1 MKTQQLAILV
11 AVGLALGGA
20 GLYVRNQQSAGY
32 RQSSAQ
38 LGGAL
43 LQGVDA
49 STLTGLRITQGTNQL
64 NILKSGN
71 DWTVKERGGYAANFG
86 TIQDLVRKLVD
97 LKATQPI
104 QVGPSRLPILEL
116 VAPDKGPGVLVEL
129 LGADGKTSRSVLLGK
144 KHTKG
149 GQDDGGGGL
158 GGMGGAWPIGR
169 YVMVDNK
176 IETVTLVNEPLA
188 NAEPKP
194 DQWLEKEWF
203 KVEQPVSVTITHPEA
218 TNSFSLTRTNEFSEW
233 TLVGA
238 TAEEKVDTAKTG
250 VFSSLLSSPSFDDV
264 IVDAQPAALGLD
276 QPVQA
281 KIRTSSGWNYTVKI
295 GKAQEGDHY
304 PVQFTT
310 EAQLLTQR
318 NPAKDEKKEETEKF
332 NKDFAE
338 KLKKQQEKLAAEQSR
353 GRWTYL
359 VSKWTIDSLLKKR
372 SELMVDPKKDAAP
385 DNADAISAP
394 VGFPNLRQ

>member
-1 MKTQQLAILV
+1 MNTKQLAILV

-43 LQGVDA
+43 LSGFDA
-49 STLTGLRITQGTNQL
+49 SALSGLRITQGTNQL

-71 DWTVKERGGYAANFG
+71 DWTVKERGGYPANFG
-86 TIQDLVRKLVD
+86 SIQEFVRKLVD
-97 LKATQPI
+97 LKATQPV
-104 QVGPSRLPILEL
+104 QVGPSRLPVLEL

-129 LGADGKTSRSVLLGK
+129 LGADGKTSRSLLLGK

-149 GQDDGGGGL
+149 GGQEDPGM
-158 GGMGGAWPIGR
+158 GGMGGGWPIGR

-176 IETVTLVNEPLA
+176 IETVALVNEPLA
-188 NAEPKP
+188 NAEPKA

-203 KVEQPVSVTITHPEA
+203 KVEQPVSVTVTHPEA

-238 TAEEKVDTAKTG
+238 KAEEKVDTAKTG

-264 IVDAQPAALGLD
+264 IVDPQAGALGFEKPLE
-276 QPVQA
+276 A
-281 KIRTSSGWNYTVKI
+281 KIRTANGWTYTVKV
-295 GKAQEGDHY
+295 GKAQEGDRY
-304 PVQFTT
+304 PVQVTT

-318 NPAKDEKKEETEKF
+318 TPAKDETKEDTEKF
-332 NKDFAE
+332 SKEFAE
-338 KLKKQQEKLAAEQSR
+338 RLKKQQDKLAGEQAR

-359 VSKWTIDSLLKKR
+359 VSKWTIDSILKNR

-385 DNADAISAP
+385 DNADALSAP
-394 VGFPNLRQ
+394 VGFPNLGQ

>member
-86 TIQDLVRKLVD
+86 SIQDLVRKLVD

-129 LGADGKTSRSVLLGK
+129 LGADGKASRSVLLGK

-233 TLVGA
+233 TLMGA

-281 KIRTSSGWNYTVKI
+281 KIRTSSGWTYTVKI
-295 GKAQEGDHY
+295 GKAQEGDRY
-304 PVQFTT
+304 PVQFVT

-394 VGFPNLRQ
+394 VGFPNLGQ

>member
-86 TIQDLVRKLVD
+86 SIQDLVRKLVD

-129 LGADGKTSRSVLLGK
+129 LGADGKASRSVLLGK

-238 TAEEKVDTAKTG
+238 KAEEKVDTAKTG

-281 KIRTSSGWNYTVKI
+281 KIRTSSGWTYTVKI
-295 GKAQEGDHY
+295 GKAQEGDRY
-304 PVQFTT
+304 PVQFVT

-394 VGFPNLRQ
+394 VGFPNLGQ

>member
-86 TIQDLVRKLVD
+86 SIQDLVRKLVD

-129 LGADGKTSRSVLLGK
+129 LGADGKASRSVLLGK

-281 KIRTSSGWNYTVKI
+281 KIRTSSGWTYTVKI
-295 GKAQEGDHY
+295 GKAQEGDRY
-304 PVQFTT
+304 PVQFVT

-385 DNADAISAP
+385 DNTDAISAP
-394 VGFPNLRQ
+394 VGFPNLGQ

>member
-49 STLTGLRITQGTNQL
+49 STLTGLRIIQGTNQL

-71 DWTVKERGGYAANFG
+71 DWTVKERGGYPANFG
-86 TIQDLVRKLVD
+86 TIQDFVRKLVD
-97 LKATQPI
+97 LKAPQPV

-176 IETVTLVNEPLA
+176 IETVALVNEPLA

-203 KVEQPVSVTITHPEA
+203 KVEQPISVTVSHPDA

-238 TAEEKVDTAKTG
+238 KPEEKVDAAKSG

-281 KIRTSSGWNYTVKI
+281 KIRTSSGWTYTVKI
-295 GKAQEGDHY
+295 GKAQEGDRY
-304 PVQFTT
+304 PVQFVT

-394 VGFPNLRQ
+394 VGFPNLGQ

>member
-1 MKTQQLAILV
+1 MNTKQLAILV
-11 AVGLALGGA
+11 AVGIALGGA

-32 RQSSAQ
+32 RQSSSQ

-43 LQGVDA
+43 LSGFDA
-49 STLTGLRITQGTNQL
+49 SALAGMRITQGTNQL

-71 DWTVKERGGYAANFG
+71 DWTVKERGGYPANFG
-86 TIQDLVRKLVD
+86 SIQEFVRKLVD
-97 LKATQPI
+97 LKATQPV
-104 QVGPSRLPILEL
+104 QVGPSRLPVLEL

-129 LGADGKTSRSVLLGK
+129 LGADGKTSRSLLLGK

-149 GQDDGGGGL
+149 GGQEDAGM
-158 GGMGGAWPIGR
+158 GGMGGGWPIGR

-203 KVEQPVSVTITHPEA
+203 KVEQPVSVTVSHLDA

-238 TAEEKVDTAKTG
+238 KAEEKVDTAKTG

-264 IVDAQPAALGLD
+264 IVDPQAGALGLD
-276 QPVQA
+276 KPLEA
-281 KIRTSSGWNYTVKI
+281 KIRTANGWTYTVKV
-295 GKAQEGDHY
+295 GKAQEGNRY
-304 PVQFTT
+304 PVQVTT

-318 NPAKDEKKEETEKF
+318 TPAKYETKEDTEKF
-332 NKDFAE
+332 SKEFAE
-338 KLKKQQEKLAAEQSR
+338 RLKKQQDKLAGEQAR

-359 VSKWTIDSLLKKR
+359 VSKWTIDSILKNR

-385 DNADAISAP
+385 DNADSLSAP
-394 VGFPNLRQ
+394 VGFPNLGQ

>member
-1 MKTQQLAILV
+1 MNTKQLAILV

-43 LQGVDA
+43 LSGFDA
-49 STLTGLRITQGTNQL
+49 SALSGLRITQGTNQL

-71 DWTVKERGGYAANFG
+71 DWTVKERGGYPANFSS
-86 TIQDLVRKLVD
+86 IQEFVRKLVD
-97 LKATQPI
+97 LKATQPV
-104 QVGPSRLPILEL
+104 QVGPSRLPVLEL
-116 VAPDKGPGVLVEL
+116 VAPDQGPGVLVEL
-129 LGADGKTSRSVLLGK
+129 LGADGKTARSLLLGK

-149 GQDDGGGGL
+149 GGQEDPGM
-158 GGMGGAWPIGR
+158 GGMGGGWPIGR
-169 YVMVDNK
+169 YIMVDNK
-176 IETVTLVNEPLA
+176 IETVALVNEPLA
-188 NAEPKP
+188 NAEPKA
-194 DQWLEKEWF
+194 DQWLEKDWF
-203 KVEQPVSVTITHPEA
+203 KVEQPVSVTVTHPEA

-238 TAEEKVDTAKTG
+238 KAEEKVDTAKTG

-264 IVDAQPAALGLD
+264 IVDPQAGALGLD
-276 QPVQA
+276 KPLEA
-281 KIRTSSGWNYTVKI
+281 KIRTANGWTYTVKV
-295 GKAQEGDHY
+295 GKAQEGDRY
-304 PVQFTT
+304 PVQVTT

-318 NPAKDEKKEETEKF
+318 TPAKDETKEDTEKF
-332 NKDFAE
+332 SKEFAE
-338 KLKKQQEKLAAEQSR
+338 RLKKQQDKLAGEQAR

-359 VSKWTIDSLLKKR
+359 VSKWTIDSILKNR

-385 DNADAISAP
+385 DNADALSAP
-394 VGFPNLRQ
+394 VGFPNLGQ

>member
-129 LGADGKTSRSVLLGK
+129 LGADCNTSRSGLL
-144 KHTKG
+144 
-149 GQDDGGGGL
+149 L
-158 GGMGGAWPIGR
+158 CLI
-169 YVMVDNK
+169 N
-176 IETVTLVNEPLA
+176 I
-188 NAEPKP
+188 
-194 DQWLEKEWF
+194 
-203 KVEQPVSVTITHPEA
+203 
-218 TNSFSLTRTNEFSEW
+218 
-233 TLVGA
+233 
-238 TAEEKVDTAKTG
+238 
-250 VFSSLLSSPSFDDV
+250 
-264 IVDAQPAALGLD
+264 
-276 QPVQA
+276 
-281 KIRTSSGWNYTVKI
+281 
-295 GKAQEGDHY
+295 
-304 PVQFTT
+304 
-310 EAQLLTQR
+310 
-318 NPAKDEKKEETEKF
+318 
-332 NKDFAE
+332 
-338 KLKKQQEKLAAEQSR
+338 
-353 GRWTYL
+353 
-359 VSKWTIDSLLKKR
+359 
-372 SELMVDPKKDAAP
+372 
-385 DNADAISAP
+385 
-394 VGFPNLRQ
+394 

>member
-1 MKTQQLAILV
+1 MNTKQLAILV

-43 LQGVDA
+43 LSGFDA
-49 STLTGLRITQGTNQL
+49 SALSGLRITQGTNQL

-71 DWTVKERGGYAANFG
+71 DWTVKERGGYPANFG
-86 TIQDLVRKLVD
+86 SIQEFVRKLVD
-97 LKATQPI
+97 LKATQPV
-104 QVGPSRLPILEL
+104 QVGPSRLPVLEL

-129 LGADGKTSRSVLLGK
+129 LGADGKTSRSLLLGK

-149 GQDDGGGGL
+149 GGQEDPGM
-158 GGMGGAWPIGR
+158 GGMGGGWPIGR

-176 IETVTLVNEPLA
+176 IETVALVNEPLA
-188 NAEPKP
+188 NADPKAE
-194 DQWLEKEWF
+194 QWLEKEWF
-203 KVEQPVSVTITHPEA
+203 KIEQPVSVTVSHPEA

-233 TLVGA
+233 TLVDA
-238 TAEEKVDTAKTG
+238 KAEEKVDTAKTG

-264 IVDAQPAALGLD
+264 IVDPKAGALGLD
-276 QPVQA
+276 NPLQA
-281 KIRTSSGWNYTVKI
+281 KIRTANGWTYTVKV
-295 GKAQEGDHY
+295 GKAQEGDRY
-304 PVQFTT
+304 PVQVTT

-318 NPAKDEKKEETEKF
+318 TPAKDEKKEETEKF
-332 NKDFAE
+332 NKEFAE
-338 KLKKQQEKLAAEQSR
+338 RLKKQQEKLSGEQAR

-359 VSKWTIDSLLKKR
+359 VSKWTIDSILKNR

-385 DNADAISAP
+385 DNADALSAP
-394 VGFPNLRQ
+394 VGLPNLGQ

>member
-86 TIQDLVRKLVD
+86 SIQDLVRKLVD

-104 QVGPSRLPILEL
+104 QVGPSRLPILEM

-129 LGADGKTSRSVLLGK
+129 LGADGKASRSVLLGK

-281 KIRTSSGWNYTVKI
+281 KIRTSSGWTYTVKI
-295 GKAQEGDHY
+295 GKAQEGDRY
-304 PVQFTT
+304 PVQFVT

-359 VSKWTIDSLLKKR
+359 VSKWSIDSILKKR
-372 SELMVDPKKDAAP
+372 SELMVDPKKDAAA
-385 DNADAISAP
+385 DNAEGLSAP
-394 VGFPNLRQ
+394 VGFPNLGQ

>member
-1 MKTQQLAILV
+1 M
-11 AVGLALGGA
+11 
-20 GLYVRNQQSAGY
+20 
-32 RQSSAQ
+32 
-38 LGGAL
+38 
-43 LQGVDA
+43 
-49 STLTGLRITQGTNQL
+49 
-64 NILKSGN
+64 
-71 DWTVKERGGYAANFG
+71 
-86 TIQDLVRKLVD
+86 
-97 LKATQPI
+97 
-104 QVGPSRLPILEL
+104 
-116 VAPDKGPGVLVEL
+116 
-129 LGADGKTSRSVLLGK
+129 
-144 KHTKG
+144 
-149 GQDDGGGGL
+149 

-176 IETVTLVNEPLA
+176 IETVALVNEPLA

-238 TAEEKVDTAKTG
+238 KPEEKVDTAKTG
-250 VFSSLLSSPSFDDV
+250 IFSSLLSSPSFDDV

-276 QPVQA
+276 HPVQA
-281 KIRTSSGWNYTVKI
+281 KIRTSSGWTYTVKI
-295 GKAQEGDHY
+295 GKAQEGDRY

-310 EAQLLTQR
+310 EVQLLTQR

-338 KLKKQQEKLAAEQSR
+338 NLKKQQTKLAGEQAR

-359 VSKWTIDSLLKKR
+359 VSKWTIDSILKKR

-385 DNADAISAP
+385 DNAEGLSAP
-394 VGFPNLRQ
+394 VGFPNLGQ